1 MIATSTVASLG
12 IEQHRAVKLL
22 AVALRHEVDLLEDV
36 RAALLEQR
44 AGVASNDAER
54 IEGGTHRLGRSLLTI
69 EEARR
74 HRSDLTSVLGGGRP
88 LNLSELELVL
98 PQPMLADLL
107 EARVQLRVA
116 AKGVAREVA
125 INDLVVRRAM
135 DAGESFIQ
143 VLFSTVVGPPAAYDG
158 AAGGVES
165 TDGGVLLNRRV

>member
-1 MIATSTVASLG
+1 MMANSTAVG
-12 IEQHRAVKLL
+12 MEIEQQRAVKLL
-22 AVALRHEVDLLEDV
+22 AVALLHEVDLLEDV

-98 PQPMLADLL
+98 PQQMLADLS
-107 EARVQLRVA
+107 EARGQLRTA
-116 AKGVAREVA
+116 ANDVAREVA
-125 INDLVVRRAM
+125 INDLVVRRAL

-143 VLFSTVVGPPAAYDG
+143 VLFSTVAGPPATYDG
-158 AAGGVES
+158 AVSAVES
-165 TDGGVLLNRRV
+165 TGGGVLLNRRV